1 MSERVRIPYAVWILT
16 RSVCCLESRTLEVVR
31 KMGGNLLLKLNI
43 DSRPIA
49 NKYREGKV
57 KRTLERELK
66 VSEIA
71 EREANETSL
80 LRRDCFRRA
89 QRFCFG
95 TVRVGAGLERVFWSV
110 SRRYKSTSVGY
121 STKSAFSCCFWCAE
135 FTGLGVESYLD

>member
-1 MSERVRIPYAVWILT
+1 
-16 RSVCCLESRTLEVVR
+16 
-31 KMGGNLLLKLNI
+31 MGGNCLLKLNI

-80 LRRDCFRRA
+80 LQRDCYAR
-89 QRFCFG
+89 
-95 TVRVGAGLERVFWSV
+95 S
-110 SRRYKSTSVGY
+110 
-121 STKSAFSCCFWCAE
+121 
-135 FTGLGVESYLD
+135 